1 MVFPRMNSLFSYSI
15 TGAEDNAIIESLAE
29 TAKANHANPRIYFQY
44 LIDRMMDR
52 NRSAR
57 ITESFLKEL
66 MPWSDSYHEYEAGK
80 KREIVDY
87 MGTGPDKP
95 PKVRVVDGKKKLI
108 QPSA

>member
-1 MVFPRMNSLFSYSI
+1 
-15 TGAEDNAIIESLAE
+15 
-29 TAKANHANPRIYFQY
+29 
-44 LIDRMMDR
+44 
-52 NRSAR
+52 
-57 ITESFLKEL
+57 

>member
-1 MVFPRMNSLFSYSI
+1 MNSLFSYSI

-66 MPWSDSYHEYEAGK
+66 MRQLLEEAEAIRGSEPRK
-80 KREIVDY
+80 SAYREQELRDMAKRFQKRRE
-87 MGTGPDKP
+87 
-95 PKVRVVDGKKKLI
+95 
-108 QPSA
+108 QP

>member
-1 MVFPRMNSLFSYSI
+1 MNSLFSYSI

-29 TAKANHANPRIYFQY
+29 TAKDFQY